1 MIRTEKEYRH
11 SEEQLARLRA
21 DLEELSRLDIT
32 ADDQSVVSSSAVDA
46 LRMQIEDIEREM
58 EEYKDLKDPKSGRLL
73 AFEADELD
81 SLGEMLMKARIARG
95 VTQAELAREL
105 EMTQQQI
112 QRYER
117 DGYQKISL
125 WRLAE
130 IADALGLE
138 FSVRARLRAN
148 DHRQR
153 SYLGRTG

>member
-21 DLEELSRLDIT
+21 DLEELSRISVDE
-32 ADDQSVVSSSAVDA
+32 QSVVSSSAVDA

-58 EEYKDLKDPKSGRLL
+58 EEYKDIKSGRLL

-81 SLGEMLMKARIARG
+81 SLGDVLVKARIARG

-138 FSVRARLRAN
+138 FSVRARLHTTDR
-148 DHRQR
+148 RER